1 MSWIDVDVIAKTQN
15 IVGGVEDKR
24 LRLFRTELENQN
36 ALARKFKVSSEKLLV
51 KDVDNI
57 DDMVTRILSGIGN
70 RRIRRLRIFGH
81 GSPGTIQMG
90 PFEYTGHGWS
100 ALRRQGQIAPSDRK
114 KVIHV
119 TLTPDL
125 RYNLYERN
133 TLEKLRGHFES
144 GGWVELQSCRIMEVL
159 LGNVVGGVWDVV
171 ADGEKLI
178 EGLSALW
185 NVPVQA
191 SDARQLVGGGFEGN
205 VWQARP
211 GKKAE
216 KIRVQPQ
223 SSGLNPASRTLLA
236 GNNPLGDALDSHKP
250 ASTAG
255 ARLTRETVQTLV
267 FTYDLTKVSSFAGQS
282 QTSMTKKLVTQLT
295 FSPSL
300 KALHAQ
306 NNPIKAAIAD
316 LRGLSPAVVPLLKM
330 PPGTMYSDINMGRT
344 FRINAQGTH
353 IDTGMTRG
361 FISKNKSS
369 MVSRTFRAHHDPLQN
384 AFDTLNPRPR
394 AGFHMPPGTSY
405 SDITTGRSYVVNSM
419 GRHVQTGS
427 IKGFIPQPGFDRGL
441 MAQRIRNDPLR
452 AALWKLGGGGEY
464 NATLRVS
471 QGTRRIPV

>member
-36 ALARKFKVSSEKLLV
+36 ILARKFKVSSEKLLV

-90 PFEYTGHGWS
+90 PFEYTGQGWL
-100 ALRRQGQIAPSDRK
+100 ALRLQGQIAPSDRK

-236 GNNPLGDALDSHKP
+236 GNNPLRDALDSLKP
-250 ASTAG
+250 VSTAG
-255 ARLTRETVQTLV
+255 ACLTRETGQALV
-267 FTYDLTKVSSFAGQS
+267 FTYDSTKVGSFAGQS
-282 QTSMTKKLVTQLT
+282 QTSMTKKLVTQQAV
-295 FSPSL
+295 SPSL

-316 LRGLSPAVVPLLKM
+316 LRGPSPAVVPLSKM
-330 PPGTMYSDINMGRT
+330 PPGTTYSDINTRRT
-344 FRINAQGTH
+344 FQINALGKH
-353 IDTGMTRG
+353 VDTGMIKEFTP
-361 FISKNKSS
+361 KHESS
-369 MVSRTFRAHHDPLQN
+369 LASRTIRAHHNPLKD
-384 AFDTLNPRPR
+384 AFDSLKPRPSV
-394 AGFHMPPGTSY
+394 GLHMSPGTLY
-405 SDITTGRSYVVNSM
+405 SDITTGKSYVVNSM

-427 IKGFIPQPGFDRGL
+427 IRGFTPQPGFDRDL
-441 MAQRIRNDPLR
+441 MAQRIRNDPLK
-452 AALWKLGGGGEY
+452 AAFRKLGG
-464 NATLRVS
+464 
-471 QGTRRIPV
+471 